1 MAKTGKTGGLG
12 FGAYLAL
19 VLNAVA
25 WLLKVIFEQ
34 FNIDWS
40 IKGYKIP
47 TLLTD
52 ISSLV
57 LTIVAL
63 IVAHDYASR
72 QTKFWRILYWVLAI
86 LSICAIL
93 FGVGKNFVTFK

>member
-25 WLLKVIFEQ
+25 WVICEQ
-34 FNIDWS
+34 FNINWT
-40 IKGYKIP
+40 INGYKIP

-72 QTKFWRILYWVLAI
+72 QTMFWRVLYWIIAI
-86 LSICAIL
+86 LTICAIL

>member
-25 WLLKVIFEQ
+25 WLLKVICDQ
-34 FNIDWS
+34 FNINWT
-40 IKGYKIP
+40 INGYKIP

-57 LTIVAL
+57 
-63 IVAHDYASR
+63 
-72 QTKFWRILYWVLAI
+72 
-86 LSICAIL
+86 
-93 FGVGKNFVTFK
+93 

>member
-25 WLLKVIFEQ
+25 WLLKVICDQ
-34 FNIDWS
+34 FKINWTIN
-40 IKGYKIP
+40 GYKIP

-52 ISSLV
+52 I
-57 LTIVAL
+57 
-63 IVAHDYASR
+63 
-72 QTKFWRILYWVLAI
+72 
-86 LSICAIL
+86 
-93 FGVGKNFVTFK
+93 